1 MRNRGK
7 LLVTRFV
14 FSELLPV
21 LERCS
26 VLVRV
31 CACVCPYGRK
41 NNQQRGR
48 QTVSSLATDCA
59 GLTRAG
65 TVLATR
71 SPNWKYQR
79 LRVPDFCILAQPAG
93 SVCADVG
100 RSCALKCAR
109 CLDASSGFLSAATQ
123 LCVAEKLGAGTL
135 GTVLLLLLLGRERT
149 FCSFAPSASAM
160 FMAAA
165 TLADRLVARL
175 DATSSGTVARS
186 TSAPCSRRLSHL
198 AAR

>member
-1 MRNRGK
+1 M
-7 LLVTRFV
+7 
-14 FSELLPV
+14 S
-21 LERCS
+21 
-26 VLVRV
+26 VRV
-31 CACVCPYGRK
+31 SVRTVGKTTSSVAARLFPVWAPTAPAGCVPGPSWR
-41 NNQQRGR
+41 
-48 QTVSSLATDCA
+48 LEF
-59 GLTRAG
+59 
-65 TVLATR
+65 
-71 SPNWKYQR
+71 PNGKCQR
-79 LRVPDFCILAQPAG
+79 LRFPDICILAQPAG